1 MVHTDPGIGHQLE
14 KRSGNLRGRSVLFA
28 VALLTIAGGGAW
40 FRWGGSQTTAAM
52 GRMDQPFSGFVSIP
66 VEVDTVRRGTLV
78 LEVSATGQTEPD
90 RRATL
95 ASLVGGRVV
104 AVTSREGDSVDV
116 GQALVLLDPRDAS
129 LAVERA
135 KAVRAEALTRYR
147 ERTLFDEEIADSLV
161 RRERSAA
168 VRASSGL
175 DQAEVSLREAELAL
189 ARTSVSAPFAGHVD
203 QVHVA
208 AGEHVGVGENLLDLV
223 DLDPIRVEVQVVES
237 ELRWLQ
243 QGSSASIRLV
253 AFPDTVFRARVASI
267 RPSVDPETR
276 TGLVTVV
283 VPNAEGVILPGMF
296 ARITLDGR
304 TFADRLLVPKDAV
317 IERGGRSLVFVFEG
331 LPGGTL
337 GEGLAKWVYVTT
349 ALVNREYIEIVQG
362 ESDTQLK
369 TGTLVLTGGHLTLI
383 HDARVKIRSS
393 TD

>member
-1 MVHTDPGIGHQLE
+1 
-14 KRSGNLRGRSVLFA
+14 
-28 VALLTIAGGGAW
+28 
-40 FRWGGSQTTAAM
+40 
-52 GRMDQPFSGFVSIP
+52 
-66 VEVDTVRRGTLV
+66 
-78 LEVSATGQTEPD
+78 
-90 RRATL
+90 
-95 ASLVGGRVV
+95 LVGGRVV
-104 AVTSREGDSVDV
+104 TVTSREGDSVDI
-116 GQALVLLDPRDAS
+116 GQALVLLDPLDAS

-135 KAVRAEALTRYR
+135 RAVRAEALTRYR
-147 ERTLFDEEIADSLV
+147 DRTLFDDDIADPVV

-243 QGSSASIRLV
+243 QGGSASIRLV
-253 AFPDTVFRARVASI
+253 AFPDTVFHARVAAI

-283 VPNAEGVILPGMF
+283 MPNPEDAILPGMF
-296 ARITLDGR
+296 AHVTLDGR

-317 IERGGRSLVFVFEG
+317 IERDGRSLVFAFEG
-331 LPGGTL
+331 LPGSAP
-337 GEGLAKWVYVTT
+337 GEGLAKWIYVTT
-349 ALVNREYIEIVQG
+349 ALVNREYIEIVHG

-369 TGTLVLTGGHLTLI
+369 PGTLVLTGGHLTLI
-383 HDARVKIRSS
+383 HDARVRVGSS